1 MGYLEMKKEKQI
13 AESSNN
19 RDNVSEIGDG
29 FGMSCCGIFSVKDP
43 LNWGGGGEK

>member
-19 RDNVSEIGDG
+19 RDNVSEIEDG
-29 FGMSCCGIFSVKDP
+29 FGMSCCGSVQ
-43 LNWGGGGEK
+43 